1 MAHVTTSNVSCKQR
15 TFHPDIPKP
24 FTRDQD
30 TGRLCIRIYLLRKSS
45 FLDDASSSLTS
56 RTRQEP
62 NFNLSGGPNLRFYT
76 DLPVTLRH
84 KTTRSAGPAPAR
96 GASQGGRRAALY
108 QQIENSVYLND
119 TETADSTPTVG
130 MLQIWSNVIKC
141 VQSRV
146 QCGRL

>member
-1 MAHVTTSNVSCKQR
+1 MAHGTSSNVSCKQR

-76 DLPVTLRH
+76 DFPVTLRH
-84 KTTRSAGPAPAR
+84 KTTRYAGPAPAR

-130 MLQIWSNVIKC
+130 MLRIWSNVLKC
-141 VQSRV
+141 VQSAVWEVVR
-146 QCGRL
+146 

>member
-1 MAHVTTSNVSCKQR
+1 MAHGTTSNVSCKKR
-15 TFHPDIPKP
+15 TFNPDIPKP

-30 TGRLCIRIYLLRKSS
+30 TALDGRKSS

-130 MLQIWSNVIKC
+130 MLQIWSNVMKC
-141 VQSRV
+141 VQRV